1 MSLEQ
6 ILKVAVERI
15 RSESLENEAQV
26 KQAIILPILRAL
38 DWDDTNPAEFKPE
51 FTVGKGWVD
60 YALLSKGGGPRVF
73 IEAKKLGNMD
83 IAGEKQ
89 LFQYAM
95 NNGVPF
101 LILTDGNLWDF
112 YLSMAAGP
120 PPERRFFGAELKR
133 EEKLPEYARF
143 LETHLRKSRV
153 VSGSARRGAEHLH
166 ETNREREKA
175 RQTIPRAWRT
185 LLETPDEMLRD
196 LLAEEV
202 ERSCGT
208 KPEPEDV
215 VSFLQERLSPALSE
229 TTKVAPPVPRP
240 RSKSSSSRS
249 KSFSSSTPAA
259 SNRRTPTRIIGFI
272 LNNNHNN
279 QVETGASYRTL
290 AEVLKAFDKRDPE
303 FMERLASQTSGRTR
317 RLVARK
323 RNDLY
328 TDRPDFAEKAS
339 MNLGNGWWL
348 GHNLSTRTIRKR
360 IIIACEIAGVKFG
373 SQLKLIE
380 S

>member
-6 ILKVAVERI
+6 FLKVAVERI
-15 RSESLENEAQV
+15 RSGSLENEAQV

-51 FTVGKGWVD
+51 FSVGKGWVD
-60 YALLSKGGGPRVF
+60 YALLPEGGGPLVF
-73 IEAKKLGNMD
+73 IEAKGLGRVD
-83 IAGEKQ
+83 IAGEEQ
-89 LFQYAM
+89 LFRYAV
-95 NNGVPF
+95 NRGIPF
-101 LILTDGNLWDF
+101 LILTDGDLWDF
-112 YLSMAAGP
+112 YLSMAAGDP
-120 PPERRFFGAELKR
+120 SERRFYRAELTR
-133 EEKLPEYARF
+133 EERIPEYARF
-143 LETHLRKSRV
+143 LDTHLRKTRV
-153 VSGSARRGAEHLH
+153 VSGEAKRSAEQRH
-166 ETNREREKA
+166 ESNREREKA
-175 RQTIPRAWRT
+175 RKAIPGAWRT
-185 LLETPDEMLRD
+185 LLESPDEMLRD

-240 RSKSSSSRS
+240 QSKSSSS
-249 KSFSSSTPAA
+249 STPVA

-272 LNNNHNN
+272 LNNN

-290 AEVLKAFDKRDPE
+290 GEVLKAFDKRDPE

-348 GHNLSTRTIRKR
+348 GHNLSTGDIRKR
-360 IIIACEIAGVKFG
+360 IIIACEIAGVQFG